1 MRTGD
6 FCTSAPTF
14 GLVAFRIC
22 AGNGLAPF
30 FSPSEKGPPLV
41 HKSGFERRG
50 GRQRSPLVQKSGLE
64 RRGKDGEKDGEA
76 SGHERALVFVK
87 LDTELVTYARAP
99 RVSGWFPFAYVQV
112 AGSSR
117 PSRQAR
123 RTVRSCKSRSSRDDG
138 EAEARRTATTQKG
151 AGPVGPTP
159 CLRVARNPK

>member
-6 FCTSAPTF
+6 FCTSAPAF
-14 GLVAFRIC
+14 GLIAFRIC
-22 AGNGLAPF
+22 AGHGLAPF

-41 HKSGFERRG
+41 HKSGF
-50 GRQRSPLVQKSGLE
+50 E

-99 RVSGWFPFAYVQV
+99 RASGWFPFAYVQV

-123 RTVRSCKSRSSRDDG
+123 RAVRSCKSRSSRDDG

-151 AGPVGPTP
+151 ARPVGPTP